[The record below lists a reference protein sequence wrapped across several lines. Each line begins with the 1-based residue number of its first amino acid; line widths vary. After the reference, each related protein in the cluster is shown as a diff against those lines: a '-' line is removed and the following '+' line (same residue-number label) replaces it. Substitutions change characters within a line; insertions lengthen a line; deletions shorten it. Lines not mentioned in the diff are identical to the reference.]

1 MLRALGL
8 VLVALTAGGNRRGSF
23 LLVIILRGFTLKFVG
38 ADISLYYKNYAAGE
52 RVGLYTIRLAARRA
66 F

>member
-23 LLVIILRGFTLKFVG
+23 LLVIILRGFTLRFVG
-38 ADISLYYKNYAAGE
+38 ADILLYYKKLRG
-52 RVGLYTIRLAARRA
+52 RRTSRLYTMRLAARKVL
-66 F
+66 